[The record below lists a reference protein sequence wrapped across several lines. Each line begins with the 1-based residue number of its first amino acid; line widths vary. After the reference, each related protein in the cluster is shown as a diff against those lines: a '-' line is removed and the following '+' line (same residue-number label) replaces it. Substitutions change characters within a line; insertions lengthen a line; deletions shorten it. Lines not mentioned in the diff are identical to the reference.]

1 MNLLNILSNNRFW
14 LFNLK
19 IRIDLLLK
27 KSKESISPSPK
38 PLYLIHLQRRS
49 RPNTSRTKI
58 IFENKWRMQM
68 PRNQLNVWIIQ
79 KLFRKCNIL
88 KWKTRKISWEL
99 LFIGIIV
106 VNNCQFFLLL
116 DISVQKLI
124 DLSWENFIFILWLQ
138 KSLSQ

>member
-1 MNLLNILSNNRFW
+1 MNLLNILSNHRSW

-27 KSKESISPSPK
+27 KSKLPISPSPK
-38 PLYLIHLQRRS
+38 PLYLIHLQRGS
-49 RPNTSRTKI
+49 RPNTSCTKI
-58 IFENKWRMQM
+58 IFKNKWRMQM
-68 PRNQLNVWIIQ
+68 PRNQLNIWIIQ
-79 KLFRKCNIL
+79 KLLRKCNIL

-106 VNNCQFFLLL
+106 MNNCQLFFLL

-124 DLSWENFIFILWLQ
+124 DLSWEYFILILWLQ
-138 KSLSQ
+138 KSISQ

>member
-1 MNLLNILSNNRFW
+1 MNLLNILSNNRSR

-27 KSKESISPSPK
+27 KSKLPISPSPK
-38 PLYLIHLQRRS
+38 PLYLIHLQRGS
-49 RPNTSRTKI
+49 RPNTSCTKI
-58 IFENKWRMQM
+58 IFKNKWRMQM
-68 PRNQLNVWIIQ
+68 PRNQLNIWIIQ
-79 KLFRKCNIL
+79 KLLRKCDIL

-106 VNNCQFFLLL
+106 VNNCQFFFLL
-116 DISVQKLI
+116 DISAQKLI
-124 DLSWENFIFILWLQ
+124 DLPWEYFIFILWLQ